1 MTSSEIL
8 TGAGTLG
15 NEMDPLDADGLKLGA
30 LEITEDRYKK
40 NALTREKKDKHT
52 NSFHIT
58 QLETVQR

>member
-1 MTSSEIL
+1 MITSSESL

-40 NALTREKKDKHT
+40 NVLTRRE
-52 NSFHIT
+52 N
-58 QLETVQR
+58 R